1 MLLTVTEQGRYGPRM
16 PPVKKAKAATLLI
29 VDDDAEI
36 VGILRSTLS
45 RVGYQIVEAL
55 NGADALARA
64 REAKPDV
71 VLLDVMMPGK
81 SGWEVAKDIRDDA
94 TLKSTGIIM
103 LTAIGPKMNELTS
116 PLYGVD
122 DYLDKPFDFHELE
135 ARIAKVI
142 TKRGGTP
149 PTRPVKKPAKKK

>member
-1 MLLTVTEQGRYGPRM
+1 M
-16 PPVKKAKAATLLI
+16 PSGKRVKEATLLI

-45 RVGYQIVEAL
+45 RRGYSIVEAL
-55 NGADALARA
+55 NGTDALARA
-64 REAKPDV
+64 REARPDV
-71 VLLDVMMPGK
+71 VVLDVMMPGK
-81 SGWEVAKDIRDDA
+81 SGWEVAKDIREDP
-94 TLKSTGIIM
+94 TLKKTGIVM

-142 TKRGGTP
+142 AKRGGTP
-149 PTRPVKKPAKKK
+149 PARPAKKKPSAVKVAAGTKRKK